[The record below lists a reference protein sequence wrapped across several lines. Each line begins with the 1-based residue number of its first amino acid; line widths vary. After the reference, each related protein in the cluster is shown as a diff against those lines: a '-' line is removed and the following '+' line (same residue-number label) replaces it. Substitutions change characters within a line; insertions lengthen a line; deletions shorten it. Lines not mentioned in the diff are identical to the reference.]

1 MQRGK
6 FLSQHVLFPHSCGNA
21 SAPSKLAAERRRMAQ
36 AERTAAAA
44 AEAKVRRGGGGC
56 GEKTSWVKRKR
67 KFGFPSIFQA
77 CNLEGGRSG

>member
-1 MQRGK
+1 MQKGK

-44 AEAKVRRGGGGC
+44 AAEAKVRRGGGVRRENIL
-56 GEKTSWVKRKR
+56 GEKEKEIW
-67 KFGFPSIFQA
+67 FFEHF
-77 CNLEGGRSG
+77 